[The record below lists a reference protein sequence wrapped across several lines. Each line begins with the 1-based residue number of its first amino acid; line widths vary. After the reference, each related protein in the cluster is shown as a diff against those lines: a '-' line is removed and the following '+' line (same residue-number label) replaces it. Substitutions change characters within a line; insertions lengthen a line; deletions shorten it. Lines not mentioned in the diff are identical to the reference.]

1 MEGVATD
8 WGKGRP
14 LLFEEMANRMP
25 AAWCT
30 MICIGPLFLS
40 GAGVTLPHGIWPYQT
55 PPVYDS
61 IPLRSELVRH
71 GSPPVMATLRD
82 APRSFPANWGG
93 EDASYQPSM
102 HAEQIVGVS
111 LQSMTC
117 RRNPRNET
125 QCLQTQT
132 PLVQVC
138 IEMIVFPDPGKKGGD
153 KGHRFLGLII
163 NTVLSST
170 DLPSQIIDH
179 VLYIKELGY
188 SFSYT
193 VGSKKA
199 RWLGCGEK
207 CPTNVW
213 LKLDK
218 YLSSTAQHAARLRPP
233 IIYHI

>member
-1 MEGVATD
+1 
-8 WGKGRP
+8 
-14 LLFEEMANRMP
+14 
-25 AAWCT
+25 
-30 MICIGPLFLS
+30 
-40 GAGVTLPHGIWPYQT
+40 
-55 PPVYDS
+55 
-61 IPLRSELVRH
+61 
-71 GSPPVMATLRD
+71 
-82 APRSFPANWGG
+82 
-93 EDASYQPSM
+93 
-102 HAEQIVGVS
+102 
-111 LQSMTC
+111 
-117 RRNPRNET
+117 
-125 QCLQTQT
+125 
-132 PLVQVC
+132 
-138 IEMIVFPDPGKKGGD
+138 MIVFPDPGKKGGD

-218 YLSSTAQHAARLRPP
+218 YLSSTAPTDHLSYLIYDDIIRHGMTVLRSLLLTLLWRK
-233 IIYHI
+233 IY